1 MLTNPDNKKREL
13 RAVLHTLIAF
23 GVIVMPLF
31 FFTSVTFV
39 LSFTLGYLVCLA
51 NILFSIASLR
61 WGFSKTS
68 KIFYKV
74 VWGGML
80 LRLAVFSVILVVL
93 RRFTDWPVSGFLIAF
108 VLSYIYLQYQEIR
121 LVNESLGKA
130 KS

>member
-1 MLTNPDNKKREL
+1 M
-13 RAVLHTLIAF
+13 VAF
-23 GVIVMPLF
+23 MVIVIPLF
-31 FFTSVTFV
+31 CFTSLSFI

-68 KIFYKV
+68 KTFYKV

-80 LRLAVFSVILVVL
+80 LRLVVFSVILVVL
-93 RRFTDWPVSGFLIAF
+93 YRFTAWPVSGFLIAF
-108 VLSYIYLQYQEIR
+108 MLSYIYLQYQEIR
-121 LVNESLGKA
+121 LVNESLSKA

>member
-13 RAVLHTLIAF
+13 RAVAHTVIAF
-23 GVIVMPLF
+23 AVIMIPLF
-31 FFTSVTFV
+31 YYTSLSFI
-39 LSFTLGYLVCLA
+39 LSFTLGYIVSLA
-51 NILFSIASLR
+51 NILISIASLR

-68 KIFYKV
+68 KTFYKV

-80 LRLAVFSVILVVL
+80 LRLAAFCIVLVL
-93 RRFTDWPVSGFLIAF
+93 IYRFTHLPVSGFLIAF

-121 LVNESLGKA
+121 LVNESLNKV